1 VITLGEARARGIALP
16 ADDVVAQD
24 IIDEQEAWLA
34 RKLRGPLE
42 GSRTETFHV
51 GYGRTTGKLALARYT
66 DAVTITDGAAALASG
81 QFRLVDH
88 GSGLE
93 RLETGSSLWWTG
105 PYVAVTYEP
114 NDESEVRRVLFDLV
128 ALAATPAETHT
139 SEQIGAYSYSGGGV
153 ASRSAARAV
162 LASSLIPKRDPLVSM
177 VAVSRRLAIEDP
189 VINRA
194 ESPL

>member
-1 VITLGEARARGIALP
+1 VITLGEARARGIPLP

-24 IIDEQEAWLA
+24 IIDEQKAWLV

-66 DAVTITDGAAALASG
+66 DAVTVTDGGSALAAS
-81 QFRLVDH
+81 QFRLVDS
-88 GSGLE
+88 GSAIE

-105 PYVAVTYEP
+105 PYVAVLYAP
-114 NDESEVRRVLFDLV
+114 NDEDEVRRVLFDLV
-128 ALAATPAETHT
+128 ALAATPAEAHS

-153 ASRSAARAV
+153 ATRAASRAV
-162 LASSLIPKRDPLVSM
+162 LAASLIPKRDPLVSM

-194 ESPL
+194 ESEL